1 MRRTKGVVG
10 RQGVKGVGVREI
22 EQLSHVIAPHL
33 EATTPLSSGNYII
46 SRPHCHDL
54 EVAGASHIG
63 PRAQLGFPHIC
74 LKQTIYTMGFYTFL
88 PI

>member
-33 EATTPLSSGNYII
+33 EATTTPLSSGNYFI
-46 SRPHCHDL
+46 S
-54 EVAGASHIG
+54 
-63 PRAQLGFPHIC
+63 
-74 LKQTIYTMGFYTFL
+74 
-88 PI
+88 

>member
-33 EATTPLSSGNYII
+33 EATTTPLSSGNYII
-46 SRPHCHDL
+46 SRPRHHDL
-54 EVAGASHIG
+54 GVASG
-63 PRAQLGFPHIC
+63 PRIFARVSD
-74 LKQTIYTMGFYTFL
+74 FL
-88 PI
+88 LPFILSVTPTLLSLRALIT

>member
-33 EATTPLSSGNYII
+33 EATTTPLSSGNYFI
-46 SRPHCHDL
+46 SRPRHHDL
-54 EVAGASHIG
+54 EVAEASKGAKD
-63 PRAQLGFPHIC
+63 LG
-74 LKQTIYTMGFYTFL
+74 QSE
-88 PI
+88 